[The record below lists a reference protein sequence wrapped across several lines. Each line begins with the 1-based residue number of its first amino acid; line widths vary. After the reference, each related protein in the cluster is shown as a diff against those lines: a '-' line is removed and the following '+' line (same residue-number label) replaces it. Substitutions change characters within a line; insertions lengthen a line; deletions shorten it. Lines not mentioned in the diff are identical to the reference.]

1 MIKKVL
7 VVDERVKFAEWFRL
21 AKGLQWILTT
31 KINIGAAIEA
41 VNAAQHSIQRKHQQ
55 IMSAK
60 EIVNVISENRRQFE
74 EERLLRQQQINN
86 LSFSSLKGKSKESEI
101 ANESENFAKSVATKM
116 QTLLEQWADNAFVEK
131 DNKEIEEDD

>member
-1 MIKKVL
+1 M
-7 VVDERVKFAEWFRL
+7 DEEVKFAEWFRL
-21 AKGLQWILTT
+21 AKGLQWMLTD
-31 KINIGAAIEA
+31 KINISAAIEA

-86 LSFSSLKGKSKESEI
+86 LSFSSLKGKSKEGEI
-101 ANESENFAKSVATKM
+101 ANESENFAKSVARKI
-116 QTLLEQWADNAFVEK
+116 QKLLEQWADNAFVEK